1 MHPRVPTV
9 VLTDHAWPD
18 VDVERG
24 LLEAAGHTLVAPF
37 ATASQPEVEQLVE
50 RTQPAAILTCWAPV
64 SEAAIASSPGLRI
77 VARLGVGLDNIAV
90 AEATHRGIWVTNVP
104 DYCVEEVSDHA
115 VALALSLLRGIAP
128 LDREVRAGTWNPSG
142 ARLQRVSRLTAGI
155 IGYGRIGHRTAEKLT
170 GLGMRVVALRPRTSS
185 PRPSPAEVVDLRR
198 LLEVAD
204 VILLHVP
211 LNPETQHLV
220 DGDFL
225 RQVRPGAII
234 VNVSRGGVVDTAALR
249 DALHHGHVCGAALD
263 VVEGEPNPPA
273 DLLAFPNVVLTP
285 HVAFSSVV
293 SITELRTRA
302 TEEVVRVL
310 DGRAPVQACNQPQT
324 VGV

>member
-1 MHPRVPTV
+1 LPTV

-24 LLEAAGHTLVAPF
+24 LLERAGHALVAPS
-37 ATASQPEVEQLVE
+37 ATASQHDVEQLVQ

-64 SEAAIASSPGLRI
+64 SDTAIASSRPLRI

-90 AEATHRGIWVTNVP
+90 PEATRRGIWVTNVP

-115 VALALSLLRGIAP
+115 VALGLSLLRGIAP

-155 IGYGRIGHRTAEKLT
+155 VGYGRIGHRTAEKLT
-170 GLGMRVVALRPRTSS
+170 GLGMRVLALRPRTTQ
-185 PRPSPAEVVDLRR
+185 PPSAPAELVDLPR
-198 LLEVAD
+198 LQEEADLVA
-204 VILLHVP
+204 LHVP
-211 LNPETQHLV
+211 LNPDTHHLV
-220 DGDFL
+220 NAEFL
-225 RQVRPGAII
+225 GRLRKGAII
-234 VNVSRGGVVDTAALR
+234 VNVSRGAVVDSAALR
-249 DALHHGHVCGAALD
+249 DALQNGHLGGAALD
-263 VVEGEPNPPA
+263 VVEGEPTPPA
-273 DLLAFPNVVLTP
+273 DLLAFPNVVITP

-293 SITELRTRA
+293 SILELRRRA

-310 DGRAPVQACNQPQT
+310 DGQAPLQACNQPQA